1 MDNFRDII
9 KKIKICT
16 NRGTSE
22 EVISCLNNL
31 FYETGDGMV
40 ALALGEELEKIGE
53 FEEALKYFVEAEARF
68 PWPKYQDMA
77 KIAKERV
84 KRKIELED
92 LKKEP
97 GPDYK
102 TEISGKR
109 KPTDEST
116 ILTDMLYQE
125 LTEPAALDSEVLLG
139 SLIIT
144 ACTKQKIWDVFPD
157 APDYVPAIM
166 AYTGKGFLDFLKWT
180 RREKIK
186 EKGCFWY
193 ILSGKYGFIEP
204 WHPISYYDINIDNPD
219 DFPITDDA
227 LVNQA
232 KQKRSLSPG
241 SRDSFRLSDFKKI
254 ICVNC
259 PPAYI
264 TKIKKCF
271 PQRTIHE
278 IWV

>member
-9 KKIKICT
+9 KKIKICR

-22 EVISCLNNL
+22 EVISCLKDL
-31 FYETGDGMV
+31 FYEIGDGMV
-40 ALALGEELEKIGE
+40 AYALGEELEKIGK
-53 FEEALKYFVEAEARF
+53 FEEALKYFAEAEVRF

-77 KIAKERV
+77 RIARERV
-84 KRKIELED
+84 KRKIESED
-92 LKKEP
+92 LKKESRS
-97 GPDYK
+97 D
-102 TEISGKR
+102 
-109 KPTDEST
+109 
-116 ILTDMLYQE
+116 QE
-125 LTEPAALDSEVLLG
+125 LTKPSALDSKVLPR

-144 ACTKQKIWDVFPD
+144 ACTKEKIWDVFPE

-166 AYTGKGFLDFLKWT
+166 AYTGKGFQDFLKWV
-180 RREKIK
+180 RMEKIN
-186 EKGCFWY
+186 EKGCFWF

-227 LVNQA
+227 LVNQVN
-232 KQKRSLSPG
+232 QKRSLSSG

-259 PPAYI
+259 PPVYVS
-264 TKIKKCF
+264 KIKKCF
-271 PQRTIHE
+271 PEGTIYN
-278 IWV
+278 IRVG